1 MYEGCPV
8 ELQMERIFSVDGIFD
23 EGIYHCTVVHY
34 DNEDCLTLKLRNEDL
49 AMISLDAKYRC
60 YIKTKKE
67 LLFCSGIIK
76 ERYQS
81 QGDNLL
87 IFRIENGFYQQSIT
101 SC

>member
-8 ELQMERIFSVDGIFD
+8 ELQMERIFSADGIFD
-23 EGIYHCTVVHY
+23 EGIYHCTVVCY
-34 DNEDCLTLKLRNEDL
+34 DDEDCLTLRLRNEDL
-49 AMISLDAKYRC
+49 VMLSLDAKYRC

-67 LLFCSGIIK
+67 LLFCSGIIS

-87 IFRIENGFYQQSIT
+87 TFRIENGFYQQPIT